1 MKNIRTSN
9 LSFSYTSAKNGHLD
23 VLDDI
28 SLEIDA
34 GDFVVVLGESGCGKT
49 TLLNLLAG
57 FLTPTGGAVYVND
70 ARITEPHFS
79 RSLIFQKPL
88 LLPWLSVKDNI
99 AFGCRIRGDTAQLPE
114 RVEKYITMFGLKGFE
129 LSSPD
134 SLSLGM
140 AQRVAIARSLIGKPE
155 VLLLDEP
162 FTALDFNTRSHLQDE
177 LVKLW
182 KQLNFTAIFV
192 THSIAEALKV
202 GLKIVILSSRPAR
215 VVHFI
220 DLKSDI
226 PRDLN
231 KEEIAALKL
240 DIQERFESMNNKP
253 WEKKDGQ

>member
-1 MKNIRTSN
+1 MKNIYTKN
-9 LSFSYTSAKNGHLD
+9 LSFSYASGKNNHLD
-23 VLDDI
+23 VLDNI
-28 SLEIDA
+28 CLEIGA
-34 GDFVVVLGESGCGKT
+34 GDFIVVLGESGCGKT

-57 FLTPTGGAVYVND
+57 FLTPTRGDVYID
-70 ARITEPHFS
+70 DTRITGPHFS

-88 LLPWLSVKDNI
+88 LLPWLSVKENI
-99 AFGCRIRGDTAQLPE
+99 AFGCKLRGDTAQLSG
-114 RVEKYITMFGLKGFE
+114 RVEKYITMIGLKGFE
-129 LSSPD
+129 QSSPD

-182 KQLNFTAIFV
+182 KQLHFTAIFV

-202 GLKIVILSSRPAR
+202 GQKIIILSSRPAR
-215 VVHFI
+215 VLHFI
-220 DLKSDI
+220 DLNSDI

-231 KEEIAALKL
+231 DEKIASLKL
-240 DIQERFESMNNKP
+240 DIQEKFESMKKRQQ
-253 WEKKDGQ
+253 EKTDGK